1 MKIKKLEIYQ
11 KNSLRI
17 LNNGGEFLSG
27 KIKFLQIYDVIKN
40 AMNVRAVVKNPT
52 LEILLDED
60 KIVRNLS
67 EKFIENIA

>member
-1 MKIKKLEIYQ
+1 MPCVFNAANEVAVAAF
-11 KNSLRI
+11 
-17 LNNGGEFLSG
+17 LNG
-27 KIKFLQIYDVIKN
+27 KIKFLQIYDVIEN
-40 AMNVRAVVKNPT
+40 AMNIRAVIKNPT